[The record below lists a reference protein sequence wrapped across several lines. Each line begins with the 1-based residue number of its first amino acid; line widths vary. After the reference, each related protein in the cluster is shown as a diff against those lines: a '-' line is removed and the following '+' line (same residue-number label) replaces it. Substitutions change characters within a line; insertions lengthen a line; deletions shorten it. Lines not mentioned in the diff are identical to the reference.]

1 MYEYKSIFQFRT
13 KIQARGSQVV
23 MQESVVPEPLLPIL
37 LVVMLPNLEIIHT
50 WRYLVM
56 ILVVMEL
63 FMDVVD
69 P

>member
-1 MYEYKSIFQFRT
+1 
-13 KIQARGSQVV
+13 
-23 MQESVVPEPLLPIL
+23 MQENVVPEPLLPIL

-56 ILVVMEL
+56 TLTVMES